1 MGINR
6 AFFFQVISESL
17 FPNGLRQ
24 SQVDGAEA
32 ILDAWESAHADKD
45 DRWLAYI
52 LATAYHESA
61 HTMQAVRETLA
72 NSDDQAISRLETA
85 WNAGKLPWV
94 KTPYWRKDEDGRSWY
109 GRGLVQL
116 THKKNYAALG
126 ERLGVDLVAD
136 PDLALDPDIA
146 VKIIIAGMIEG
157 LFTSRKLKEFFD
169 GDTDDWPGA
178 RRIINGLESADKLAG
193 HGRAFYKALSYR

>member
-1 MGINR
+1 MSINR
-6 AFFFQVISESL
+6 AFFFEVIRESL
-17 FPNGLRQ
+17 FPNGLKQ

-32 ILDAWESAHADKD
+32 ILDAWESDHAAKD

-61 HTMQAVRETLA
+61 HTLQAVRETLA
-72 NSDDQAISRLETA
+72 NTDDQAIKRLETA

-94 KTPYWRKDEDGRSWY
+94 KTPYWRRDADGKSWY

-116 THKKNYAALG
+116 THKRNYEALG
-126 ERLGVDLVAD
+126 TRLGVDLVTD
-136 PDLALDPDIA
+136 PDAALDLDIA

-157 LFTSRKLKEFFD
+157 LFTKRKLKDFFD
-169 GDTDDWPGA
+169 GDSDDWAGA
-178 RRIINGLESADKLAG
+178 RRIINGLESADRLAG
-193 HGRAFYKALSYR
+193 HGRAFYRAISYK